1 MAAVGVAGST
11 FIVELGTPAVAYTD
25 QVTTGTVT
33 TTPTITR
40 TKTLGDVNFTQTD
53 LNSTISLNFMYDED
67 TGMYDALQTAIAAG
81 TAVAL
86 VITTTAGGSWTG
98 ASMHIDSADISID
111 AANVAMC
118 TVGLQGSVVFA

>member
-11 FIVELGTPAVAYTD
+11 FIVELGATPYED

-53 LNSTISLNFMYDED
+53 LNSTISLNFLYDED
-67 TGMYDALQTAIAAG
+67 SGMYDALQTAAAAG
-81 TAVAL
+81 TPVAL
-86 VITTTAGGSWTG
+86 TISSTAGGSWTG
-98 ASMHIDSADISID
+98 SAMYIDSVDMSMD
-111 AANVAMC
+111 AANVATC
-118 TVGLQGSVVFA
+118 TVSMQGTVVFA

>member
-40 TKTLGDVNFTQTD
+40 TKTLGDVNFVQTD
-53 LNSTISLNFMYDED
+53 LNSTVSLNFLFDEN
-67 TGMYDALQTAIAAG
+67 TGMYDALQTAAAAG
-81 TAVAL
+81 SALAL
-86 VITTTAGGSWTG
+86 VVSTTSGGSWTG
-98 ASMHIDSADISID
+98 AAMHIDSVDISID
-111 AANVAMC
+111 AANVATC
-118 TVGLQGSVVFA
+118 TASFQGNVVFA